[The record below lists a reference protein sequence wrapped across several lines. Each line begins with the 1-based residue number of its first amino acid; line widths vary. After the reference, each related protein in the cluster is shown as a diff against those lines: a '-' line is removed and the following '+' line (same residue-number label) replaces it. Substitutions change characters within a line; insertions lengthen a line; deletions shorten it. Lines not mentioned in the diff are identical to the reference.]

1 MLVEKETKKRHYP
14 ITLLKNGP
22 PYSFKFEQLLQ
33 DNYIEPKLH
42 NKIAQF
48 ATRAKLIHDS
58 SGLIQMHPTELP
70 PQAIVYFISN
80 A

>member
-48 ATRAKLIHDS
+48 ATRAK
-58 SGLIQMHPTELP
+58 
-70 PQAIVYFISN
+70 
-80 A
+80 